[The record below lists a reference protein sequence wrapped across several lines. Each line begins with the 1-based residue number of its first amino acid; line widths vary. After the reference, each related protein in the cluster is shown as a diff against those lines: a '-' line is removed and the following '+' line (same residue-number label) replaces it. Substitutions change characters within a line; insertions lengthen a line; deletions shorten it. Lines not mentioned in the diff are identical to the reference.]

1 MSPPQVESTAKK
13 LRGNNFSIQEDV
25 LLVFAFLNVN
35 QDSRIWEYY
44 HQWKTFTSERMVSSL
59 TNRWL
64 TIQLCTNKFCGCLA
78 QIESKNES
86 GKTNEDKLNATKE
99 LYRYSPKWLAIGN
112 NQQPK
117 KRGRSEASSPS
128 NLESISLED
137 DYIPQVPIVNLERP
151 PRVKS
156 EKVRLKKQKSREGT
170 TSYIEDILNVMM
182 EERRKISEMK
192 MACIEKGRLV
202 DQEHEMAQIQLED
215 EKLEIARMKEDNEME
230 KLRMEKLKEEK
241 ELMMMD
247 TTHSFIIS
255 SVLNEQHNVQN
266 LTSIKGQE
274 SNTVNSNRAGA

>member
-1 MSPPQVESTAKK
+1 
-13 LRGNNFSIQEDV
+13 
-25 LLVFAFLNVN
+25 
-35 QDSRIWEYY
+35 
-44 HQWKTFTSERMVSSL
+44 MVSSL

-86 GKTNEDKLNATKE
+86 GKTNEDK
-99 LYRYSPKWLAIGN
+99 YSPKWLAIGN

-247 TTHSFIIS
+247 VSMLS
-255 SVLNEQHNVQN
+255 SV
-266 LTSIKGQE
+266 
-274 SNTVNSNRAGA
+274 